1 MSSEQEIINT
11 IEQQVS
17 ESGEYKNNSKPID
30 QEQTLEKEEEDL
42 QVEQE
47 SEEQLLQQEQLKE
60 IIVEGEEDAFKNVQK
75 GLDGKYKQLLID
87 FWQNL
92 IDDIQSL
99 NDNILIL
106 QNEQF
111 LTKFNNMTSNE
122 DDEEEEEDDEEMV
135 VEIYEE
141 PSGNDNQTDTTIQ
154 PATTTVEETKNQ
166 HVEEEENN
174 DNNNNNKQAITEEKK
189 ENGETNEN
197 YTKNIPNNE
206 TEINSNEETYN
217 ENLKPQNNTAKA
229 SFNYQIHQQL
239 TNILLKEEAA
249 MKQLTS
255 IIYSNK
261 EEEECDPYKQNKL
274 PLARIKKLMKFDN
287 ELKMISSET
296 PILFSKVCEV
306 FIQELTLRAWSI
318 VDSDKRR
325 TVQKQ
330 DILNALTKSD
340 MYDFLVD
347 LTSR

>member
-1 MSSEQEIINT
+1 M
-11 IEQQVS
+11 
-17 ESGEYKNNSKPID
+17 
-30 QEQTLEKEEEDL
+30 
-42 QVEQE
+42 QVEQQE
-47 SEEQLLQQEQLKE
+47 QQQSEEQLLQQEQLKE

-106 QNEQF
+106 QNE
-111 LTKFNNMTSNE
+111 
-122 DDEEEEEDDEEMV
+122 
-135 VEIYEE
+135 
-141 PSGNDNQTDTTIQ
+141 
-154 PATTTVEETKNQ
+154 
-166 HVEEEENN
+166 H
-174 DNNNNNKQAITEEKK
+174 
-189 ENGETNEN
+189 
-197 YTKNIPNNE
+197 
-206 TEINSNEETYN
+206 
-217 ENLKPQNNTAKA
+217 
-229 SFNYQIHQQL
+229 
-239 TNILLKEEAA
+239 
-249 MKQLTS
+249 
-255 IIYSNK
+255 NK
-261 EEEECDPYKQNKL
+261 EEEECDSYKQNKL

-347 LTSR
+347 ITSR

>member
-11 IEQQVS
+11 IEQQVT

-30 QEQTLEKEEEDL
+30 QEQTLEKEEDI
-42 QVEQE
+42 QVEQQE
-47 SEEQLLQQEQLKE
+47 QPQSEEQLLQQEQLKE

-111 LTKFNNMTSNE
+111 LTKFNSMTSNDDDE
-122 DDEEEEEDDEEMV
+122 DEEEDVEEMV

-141 PSGNDNQTDTTIQ
+141 PSGNDNQTNTTIQ
-154 PATTTVEETKNQ
+154 PVTTTVEETKTQ
-166 HVEEEENN
+166 QIEEDENK
-174 DNNNNNKQAITEEKK
+174 NKKQTTTEEIK
-189 ENGETNEN
+189 ENGETNAN

-217 ENLKPQNNTAKA
+217 ENIKPQNNTAKA
-229 SFNYQIHQQL
+229 SFNYQLHQQL
-239 TNILLKEEAA
+239 SNILLKEEAA

>member
-122 DDEEEEEDDEEMV
+122 DEDEEVEDVEEMV

-154 PATTTVEETKNQ
+154 PVTTTVEETKTQ
-166 HVEEEENN
+166 QIEEDENK
-174 DNNNNNKQAITEEKK
+174 NKTQTTTEEIK
-189 ENGETNEN
+189 ENGETNAN
-197 YTKNIPNNE
+197 YTKNITNNE
-206 TEINSNEETYN
+206 TEINPNEETYN
-217 ENLKPQNNTAKA
+217 ENIKPQNNTAKA
-229 SFNYQIHQQL
+229 SFNYQLHQQL
-239 TNILLKEEAA
+239 SNILLKEEAA